1 MNTKSKLN
9 SNDKVSIRA
18 IVLNMREYKS
28 NDSGMLKKI
37 DPGSNIYTVC
47 YKYSLADGIRYSVLK
62 HEKSGKFVGDAPI
75 IRISEHG
82 LEYNNCN
89 SQISLPASVS
99 IYIRDFNN
107 YLNAFIKYGEQ
118 AFNF

>member
-1 MNTKSKLN
+1 MIKLN
-9 SNDKVSIRA
+9 SNDKVSIRT

-28 NDSGMLKKI
+28 NDSGMIKRI
-37 DPGSNIYTVC
+37 DTGSNVYTVC

-62 HEKSGKFVGDAPI
+62 HAKSGKFIGEAPI

-89 SQISLPASVS
+89 SKISLPASVS
-99 IYIRDFNN
+99 TYIRDFNN
-107 YLNAFIKYGEQ
+107 YLNKYLQYGEQ
-118 AFNF
+118 AFDM